1 MKDITSQ
8 QAKVLNCIQL
18 YIKKTGFPPTRADI
32 CRELGFKSPNSA
44 ETHLRALEKKG
55 FISIES
61 GTSRGIAIS
70 NPETAEEEDLGYPI
84 IGLVAAGSPTL
95 ATENI
100 EKNVKCP
107 KDFFGSNFD
116 YFLRV
121 KGLSMKDA
129 GIQSGDIMLVD
140 KSLTPK
146 NRSIVLAVIDG
157 EFTVKRVNVSEKEL
171 YLMPENEN
179 FPPIKITEEMDF
191 QVWGVVTYII
201 HKAL

>member
-1 MKDITSQ
+1 MKLKHIKHTDVLDIYAVEESTLSNIPMFADSV
-8 QAKVLNCIQL
+8 QA
-18 YIKKTGFPPTRADI
+18 GFPSLAEDYMDLDLNLQDHLIQNPSATFCVRANG
-32 CRELGFKSPNSA
+32 E
-44 ETHLRALEKKG
+44 
-55 FISIES
+55 
-61 GTSRGIAIS
+61 
-70 NPETAEEEDLGYPI
+70 
-84 IGLVAAGSPTL
+84 
-95 ATENI
+95 
-100 EKNVKCP
+100 
-107 KDFFGSNFD
+107 
-116 YFLRV
+116 
-121 KGLSMKDA
+121 SMKGA

-157 EFTVKRVNVSEKEL
+157 EFTVKRVNVNEKEL